1 VYLGCFLSVE
11 YLLSKWTCLL
21 IHLLFMLYFPFSLSL
36 AYYFIFFSS
45 VLEGLDLIYILL
57 VVDSKFKMCF

>member
-1 VYLGCFLSVE
+1 
-11 YLLSKWTCLL
+11 
-21 IHLLFMLYFPFSLSL
+21 MLYFPFSLSL